1 MTELRKCKDFKG
13 KVVLVVNTSTG
24 CGFTPHYKDFAEMY
38 SKFHEQGFEIVDV
51 PCNQFVGQTPG
62 NDEEIHEFYQLKY
75 HTEFPQRKK
84 ADVNGDTAIAF
95 ANGMRPFL

>member
-1 MTELRKCKDFKG
+1 
-13 KVVLVVNTSTG
+13 
-24 CGFTPHYKDFAEMY
+24 MY

-51 PCNQFVGQTPG
+51 PCNQFAGQTPG
-62 NDEEIHEFYQLKY
+62 NDEEIHEFCQLKY
-75 HTEFPQRKK
+75 HTEFPQKKK